1 MKNILNLLLLIL
13 FCLSSCSKM
22 KVDDGNISIASP
34 QPTEQIEQVSLTPTQ
49 RSYVDAGNKMAFRF
63 LSEVFSDEN
72 IVVSPLSLQYAMAM
86 AANGASS
93 ETLQEIVDFL
103 GCGSDGIASLNEYF

>member
-1 MKNILNLLLLIL
+1 MKNILNLLFLIL

-22 KVDDGNISIASP
+22 KVDDGNISVVDP

-63 LSEVFSDEN
+63 LREVFSDEN

-103 GCGSDGIASLNEYF
+103 GYGSDGIAALNEYF